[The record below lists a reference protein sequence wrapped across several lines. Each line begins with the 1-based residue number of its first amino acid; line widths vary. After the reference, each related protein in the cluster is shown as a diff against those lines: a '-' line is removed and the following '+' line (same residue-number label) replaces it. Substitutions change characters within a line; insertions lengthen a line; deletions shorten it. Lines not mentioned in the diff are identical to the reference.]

1 MRTVIY
7 RLMAKSTYLADKLG
21 KYEGIRELIKVCGR
35 AKQANKNRLIVP
47 LSFRSGVDITDTS

>member
-7 RLMAKSTYLADKLG
+7 RLMAKSTYLADKPG
-21 KYEGIRELIKVCGR
+21 KYEGKRELIKVCGR

-47 LSFRSGVDITDTS
+47 LSFRSGADITDTS

>member
-7 RLMAKSTYLADKLG
+7 RLMAKSTYLAVKPE

>member
-7 RLMAKSTYLADKLG
+7 RLMAKSTYLAVKPG

-47 LSFRSGVDITDTS
+47 LSFWSGVDITDTS

>member
-1 MRTVIY
+1 
-7 RLMAKSTYLADKLG
+7 MAKSTYLAVKPG
-21 KYEGIRELIKVCGR
+21 KYEGIRELIKVYGR